1 MQKRMN
7 KIMIVEDEAVI
18 ALRLQ
23 QRLKSMGFDVTGVA
37 YSGEEAVES
46 ARDLRPDLILTN
58 IMIPGKLDGIQVA
71 EIVKSAL
78 DIPVI
83 FLTAYS
89 EDKIIERAKQAESY
103 GYIVKPFQNRE
114 LKSAIEFAL
123 YKKDMERRLKESKI
137 QLQKAH
143 DELERSVIERTND
156 LEIKTKSLRVLN
168 ASMKV
173 LLEKRMGGR
182 ILLKDNLLINIKKLI
197 ELLFYKIRKTEL
209 DDHQKMI
216 LRIIESNL
224 NEITSPL
231 TMKL

>member
-23 QRLKSMGFDVTGVA
+23 QRLKSMGFDVAGVA

>member
-1 MQKRMN
+1 
-7 KIMIVEDEAVI
+7 
-18 ALRLQ
+18 
-23 QRLKSMGFDVTGVA
+23 
-37 YSGEEAVES
+37 
-46 ARDLRPDLILTN
+46 
-58 IMIPGKLDGIQVA
+58 MIPGKLDGIQVA

>member
-1 MQKRMN
+1 
-7 KIMIVEDEAVI
+7 MIVEDEAVI

-23 QRLKSMGFDVTGVA
+23 QRLKSMGFDVAGVA